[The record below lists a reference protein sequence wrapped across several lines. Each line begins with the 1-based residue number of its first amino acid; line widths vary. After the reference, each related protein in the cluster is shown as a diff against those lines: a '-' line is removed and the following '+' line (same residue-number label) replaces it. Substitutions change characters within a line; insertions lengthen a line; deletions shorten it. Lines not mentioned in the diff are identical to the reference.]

1 LAQSKQ
7 CNNTPAAAM
16 DSGASSWL
24 AMGSASATVTL
35 LGISALASAACSPSA
50 LAASADVK
58 KENSEALGPGFRAGF
73 LGMLHMEVFMQRLE
87 QEHSASVVTTTP
99 TVTYILDFGQV
110 RVNISS
116 LYFLVSENWG
126 FINRGDHA
134 WALDI
139 LPLASPGHHL
149 W

>member
-1 LAQSKQ
+1 MQAVEKLTL
-7 CNNTPAAAM
+7 N
-16 DSGASSWL
+16 DAS
-24 AMGSASATVTL
+24 VV
-35 LGISALASAACSPSA
+35 
-50 LAASADVK
+50 VK

-126 FINRGDHA
+126 LINRGDHA